1 MTVNEAYE
9 RLGRVVYYTW
19 MGLNSN
25 EVDQAAAW
33 ERIYGA
39 IDLFDYLEHYGAFE
53 EESSEKDVRIK

>member
-19 MGLNSN
+19 EGLNSN
-25 EVDQAAAW
+25 EVDQAVAW

-39 IDLFDYLEHYGAFE
+39 IDLFDYLGHYGAFGE
-53 EESSEKDVRIK
+53 GLSKEDVRIK

>member
-19 MGLNSN
+19 EGLNSN
-25 EVDQAAAW
+25 EVDQAVAW

-39 IDLFDYLEHYGAFE
+39 IDLFDYFGHYGAFGE
-53 EESSEKDVRIK
+53 ELSEKDAQIK